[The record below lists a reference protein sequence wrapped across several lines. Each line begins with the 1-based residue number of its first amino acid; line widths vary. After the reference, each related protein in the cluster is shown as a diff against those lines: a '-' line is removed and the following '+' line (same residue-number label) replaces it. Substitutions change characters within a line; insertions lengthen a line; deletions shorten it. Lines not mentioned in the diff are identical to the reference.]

1 MILSRETN
9 RRCNVVDWLINN
21 LSITTEETI
30 EIMLQHRFNIE
41 SVKNSFSIPEE
52 GMNRLMV

>member
-21 LSITTEETI
+21 LSITTEEVI
-30 EIMLQHRFNIE
+30 EIMLQHRFNTE
-41 SVKNSFSIPEE
+41 SVKNSLSIPEE
-52 GMNRLMV
+52 AMNRLMV